1 MAQAIY
7 LEFEITFVAQMNT
20 DDELQKVLL
29 PLVLVAALFAAVA
42 PHPGAQSLSLSG
54 ASTAFAH
61 WREAYAASAPMLQ
74 LGN

>member
-1 MAQAIY
+1 
-7 LEFEITFVAQMNT
+7 MNT

-29 PLVLVAALFAAVA
+29 PLVLVAALFAAMASHV
-42 PHPGAQSLSLSG
+42 GAQPLSLSV
-54 ASTAFAH
+54 ASTTLAH

>member
-1 MAQAIY
+1 
-7 LEFEITFVAQMNT
+7 MNT

-42 PHPGAQSLSLSG
+42 PLAGGQPLSLSG
-54 ASTAFAH
+54 AATSLAH
-61 WREAYAASAPMLQ
+61 WQQAYAASAPMLQ